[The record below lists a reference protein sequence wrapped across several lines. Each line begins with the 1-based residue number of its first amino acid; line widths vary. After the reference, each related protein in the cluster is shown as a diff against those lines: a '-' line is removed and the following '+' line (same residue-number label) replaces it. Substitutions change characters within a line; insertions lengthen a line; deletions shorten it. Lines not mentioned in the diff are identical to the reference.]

1 MVLGSQQDIL
11 VGGGVSVL
19 VTSPDTESSVDMI
32 LGSQHVMV
40 GEGVDVLMASLHTES
55 RNDLILGSRVCHT
68 IQK

>member
-32 LGSQHVMV
+32 LGSQHVM
-40 GEGVDVLMASLHTES
+40 LMFLWPAYTLRAEMT
-55 RNDLILGSRVCHT
+55 
-68 IQK
+68 